1 MNNSHESLAHCMA
14 VVAIEV
20 DLAKDGGGRAEWQTL
35 DREGARRIG
44 EAIAPDLARL
54 LPGVEALGLTLA
66 GALYDQTQLL
76 APGWPVF
83 DELAELYLES
93 LGGTPFKPPLPAA
106 NKPPLPAAKKP
117 PLPSS
122 APQIGFTVRIQF
134 CTLNRGQAVRR
145 QIQPLQIT
153 AHTVSD
159 AGTST
164 SSLPESFSSW
174 TRSQPWHRIY
184 SAQLA

>member
-1 MNNSHESLAHCMA
+1 MNNSHESLAHSMA
-14 VVAIEV
+14 VVAVEV
-20 DLAKDGGGRAEWQTL
+20 DLVKDGGGRVEWQPL

-93 LGGTPFKPPLPAA
+93 LGGTPFKPRL
-106 NKPPLPAAKKP
+106 L
-117 PLPSS
+117 
-122 APQIGFTVRIQF
+122 
-134 CTLNRGQAVRR
+134 
-145 QIQPLQIT
+145 
-153 AHTVSD
+153 
-159 AGTST
+159 
-164 SSLPESFSSW
+164 SFGCADGAMP
-174 TRSQPWHRIY
+174 RSENGGMPGRPGHRI
-184 SAQLA
+184 SRDRVGLAGNLRAAGGARPLHDDQ